1 MSTDSKHNFP
11 HLNAS
16 NWGQWSDNMEAHLQT
31 KELWEYVD
39 GSTPRPTFAN
49 STQPTALEQKEL
61 SDWKRK
67 VGKASGEIWL
77 SLEDNQKIH
86 VKEVKSDPVAMWSKL
101 ENVHLQKR
109 PGTRFNAYDALFSI
123 RKAEDETLPALMAR
137 AEKAMQDIKALRPSN
152 FTLDMLDK
160 ELQCMTL
167 IRALPADY
175 NTFASSILLLDAFDL
190 EKLQSAFHNEE
201 SQRLARN
208 VASSSSSSSLALQS
222 SDLLCYFC
230 GGKHPEKDCYRRKKA
245 SEEAKKQLAQ
255 YKEKG
260 RKKGKQ
266 KAQETFET
274 SAPEEGNAAQIEFAG
289 HASALLSSSG
299 RSQWLKSKGCTDWN
313 TDTGA
318 TSHMTPHK
326 HWFRSYSPHVVPI
339 RLANNSV
346 IYSAGIGSVEFQ
358 PVIGGIP
365 KCPVVFH
372 DILHVPQLGSNL

>member
-1 MSTDSKHNFP
+1 
-11 HLNAS
+11 
-16 NWGQWSDNMEAHLQT
+16 
-31 KELWEYVD
+31 
-39 GSTPRPTFAN
+39 
-49 STQPTALEQKEL
+49 
-61 SDWKRK
+61 
-67 VGKASGEIWL
+67 
-77 SLEDNQKIH
+77 
-86 VKEVKSDPVAMWSKL
+86 MWSKL

-109 PGTRFNAYDALFSI
+109 PGTRFNAYNALFSI
-123 RKAEDETLPALMAR
+123 CKADDETLPALMAR
-137 AEKAMQDIKALRPSN
+137 AEKAMQNIKALRPLN

-167 IRALPADY
+167 IHALPADY

-190 EKLQSAFHNEE
+190 DKLQSAFHNEE
-201 SQRLARN
+201 SQCLARN
-208 VASSSSSSSLALQS
+208 VAPSSSSLALQS
-222 SDLLCYFC
+222 SDLFCYFC

-245 SEEAKKQLAQ
+245 SEEAKKQIAQ
-255 YKEKG
+255 NKEKG

-266 KAQETFET
+266 NAQETSET
-274 SAPEEGNAAQIEFAG
+274 SALEEGNVAQIEFAG
-289 HASALLSSSG
+289 HASALSSSG
-299 RSQWLKSKGCTDWN
+299 RSQWLKSKACTDWN

-339 RLANNSV
+339 HLANNSI

-372 DILHVPQLGSNL
+372 DILHVPQLGSNLLSLFHLTRLKGYEIVVKGDC